1 MALAKVVLVGR
12 MNGGL
17 SSLERLLS
25 NGLPVGGGERKL
37 WVFSIN
43 NQINVL
49 PIFEIGEMERNKF
62 WAEVEF

>member
-1 MALAKVVLVGR
+1 MAKVVLVGR

-25 NGLPVGGGERKL
+25 NGLPVDRGERKL
-37 WVFSIN
+37 WVFSIS

-49 PIFEIGEMERNKF
+49 PIFEIGEMEMNKF

>member
-25 NGLPVGGGERKL
+25 NGLPVDRGERKL
-37 WVFSIN
+37 WVFSIS

-49 PIFEIGEMERNKF
+49 PIFEIGVMEMNKF